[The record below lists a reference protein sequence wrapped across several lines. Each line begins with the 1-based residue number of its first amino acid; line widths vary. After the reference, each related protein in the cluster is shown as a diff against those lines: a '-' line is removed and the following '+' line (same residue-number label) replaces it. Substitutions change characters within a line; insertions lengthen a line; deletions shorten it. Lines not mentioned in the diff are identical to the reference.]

1 MDEKEGIL
9 RVLSVERVRSMVATY
24 ERQFVGLES
33 KHRFLEAVALMVMA
47 RQETLR
53 REEAADALGIE
64 EYDVTQAPSP
74 EEVSFGPS
82 AGLHG
87 SLPEDP
93 EKS

>member
-1 MDEKEGIL
+1 MDEKEGVL
-9 RVLSVERVRSMVATY
+9 RVLSVERIRSIISTY
-24 ERQFVGLES
+24 EGMFTGLES
-33 KHRFLEAVALMVMA
+33 KYRFLEALQLMIQV
-47 RQETLR
+47 RQEMLR